1 MRFHNLDPSHQHPGA
16 WAAFRW
22 KVLERQLRR
31 RAQAAPGQPAACV
44 APNLAAIHDRRGP
57 PRLTWIGHASILGT
71 LGEETFL
78 VDPVFSARIGWRSF
92 TYPRHAPPGLTA
104 GQLPPIDLLLVT
116 HNHYDHLDEPS
127 LAALDR
133 STTVIVPSRLGGWF
147 CRAGFA
153 RVIELAWWE
162 RATVGG
168 LRVTCIPARHW
179 SRRGVFD
186 TNRSHWC
193 GFVVEKEGVA
203 VYHAGDTAW
212 FDTFDEIGR
221 RFPNLS
227 AALLPIG
234 GCEPR
239 WFMRYNHMSPEEAG
253 EAQRR
258 LGARRLV
265 PIHWGTFQLSD
276 EALREP
282 AERLRAWWDRQVEL
296 PGQLHVPAV
305 GEVIYLP
312 A

>member
-1 MRFHNLDPSHQHPGA
+1 MRFHNLNPSQRHPGA

-22 KVLERQLRR
+22 KVLEHKLRR
-31 RAQAAPGQPAACV
+31 RAQAAHGPPAPRF
-44 APNLAAIHDRRGP
+44 APDLAAIHDPHGP

-71 LGEETFL
+71 IGGESFL
-78 VDPVFSARIGWRSF
+78 VDPVFSSRIGWRTF
-92 TYPRHAPPGLTA
+92 TYPRHALPGVVA
-104 GQLPPIDLLLVT
+104 EQLPPIDLLLVT

-133 STTVIVPSRLGGWF
+133 SATVVVPSRLGGWF

-168 LRVTCIPARHW
+168 FRITCIPARHW
-179 SRRGVFD
+179 SRRGMFD

-193 GFVVEKEGVA
+193 GFVVEKDGLA

-221 RFPNLS
+221 RFPDLS

-239 WFMRYNHMSPEEAG
+239 WFMQHNHLSPEEAG
-253 EAQRR
+253 EAQVR
-258 LGARRLV
+258 LHAKQLV

-276 EALREP
+276 ESLREP
-282 AERLRAWWDRQVEL
+282 ADRLRAWWREQVSP
-296 PGQLHVPAV
+296 PGRLHIPSV
-305 GEVIYLP
+305 GETISLS
-312 A
+312 